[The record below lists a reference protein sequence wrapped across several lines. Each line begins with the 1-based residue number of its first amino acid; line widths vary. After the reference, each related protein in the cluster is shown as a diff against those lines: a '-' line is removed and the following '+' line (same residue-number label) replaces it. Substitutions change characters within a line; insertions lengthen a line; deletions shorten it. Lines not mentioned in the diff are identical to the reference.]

1 MRLTESLSTL
11 ALALVALG
19 LLVPAPGVLA
29 QTGSSSP
36 ASAEVV
42 AAPLQPPPPPPQIPV
57 SSAPFPQNPQTPA
70 SLASAA
76 PVAKP
81 VGPLWLDL
89 TKAQQETLRPLAQI
103 WSSLSAN
110 HKNKWI
116 ALAQTYPSKTP
127 TEQEKMQSRM
137 VEWAALKPAQRELA
151 RLNFAET
158 KKLAPSKR
166 AAEWEAYQALS
177 PQERSRFAA
186 RAPGKPAGAAVAIS
200 PVLRGRIT
208 PVPITRHTV
217 GETSVPRPQLDR
229 NTLLPL
235 SISSR
240 ASQAK

>member
-19 LLVPAPGVLA
+19 VLVPAPGVLA

-36 ASAEVV
+36 ASTEVV
-42 AAPLQPPPPPPQIPV
+42 VPPPPPQTPV
-57 SSAPFPQNPQTPA
+57 SSAPLPQNPA

-76 PVAKP
+76 LPAKP
-81 VGPLWLDL
+81 AGPLWLDL

-110 HKNKWI
+110 HKSKWI

-127 TEQEKMQSRM
+127 AEQEKMQGRM
-137 VEWAALKPAQRELA
+137 VEWAALKPGQRELA

-166 AAEWEAYQALS
+166 TAEWEAYQALS
-177 PQERSRFAA
+177 PQEKSRFAA
-186 RAPGKPAGAAVAIS
+186 KAPGKPAGAAVAIS
-200 PVLRGRIT
+200 PVRQGRII

>member
-1 MRLTESLSTL
+1 MTESLSTL

-29 QTGSSSP
+29 QTGTSSP

-42 AAPLQPPPPPPQIPV
+42 AAPLPLPPPQIPA
-57 SSAPFPQNPQTPA
+57 SSAPFPQNPV

-76 PVAKP
+76 PVARP

-89 TKAQQETLRPLAQI
+89 TKAQQETLRPLAPI

-137 VEWAALKPAQRELA
+137 VEWAALKPSQRELA

-158 KKLAPSKR
+158 KKLAPPKKR
-166 AAEWEAYQALS
+166 TADWEAYQALS
-177 PQERSRFAA
+177 PQEKRRFAT
-186 RAPGKPAGAAVAIS
+186 REPGKPAGAAVAIS
-200 PVLRGRIT
+200 PVLQRRIT

-240 ASQAK
+240 ASQPSQAK